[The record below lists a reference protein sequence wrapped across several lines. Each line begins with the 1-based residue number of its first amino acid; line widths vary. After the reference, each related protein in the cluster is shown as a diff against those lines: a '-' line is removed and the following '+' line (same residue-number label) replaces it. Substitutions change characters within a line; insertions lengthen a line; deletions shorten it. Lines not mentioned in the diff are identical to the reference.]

1 MRLLAVVGGIEV
13 TYLDRILDDGTDRD
27 RWMAARRPV
36 VTASTAKTLAKIT
49 SVPLYLAAKLSDGDF
64 GGNHYTES
72 GNRWEPL
79 MLAWA
84 GIPGNK
90 ALIHS
95 PAELGFA
102 ATPDGLNLLPDSS
115 VVLAECKA
123 KHMKIITGPDRGE
136 WRQIAWQFEAV
147 PEAEE
152 LEWIWVELDRDG
164 EIRAGLNGEP
174 RHLTIR
180 RSDPRVQSALAQV
193 RPIATELLAR
203 LRVALSY
210 ERHAA

>member
-1 MRLLAVVGGIEV
+1 MS
-13 TYLDRILDDGTDRD
+13 YLDRILDDGADRD

-36 VTASTAKTLAKIT
+36 VTAHTAKSLAKIE
-49 SVPLYLAAKLSDGDF
+49 SVPLYLAAKLADGDF
-64 GGNHYTES
+64 TGNRYTES

-84 GIPGNK
+84 GIPSNK

-95 PAELGFA
+95 PAERGFA

-123 KHMKIITGPDRGE
+123 KHQKIISGPDRGE
-136 WRQIAWQFEAV
+136 WRQIGWQFEAV
-147 PEAEE
+147 PEAKE
-152 LEWIWVELDRDG
+152 LEWIWVELDRGG

-180 RSDPRVQSALAQV
+180 RDDPRVQSALAQV

-203 LRVALSY
+203 LTAALEFEKELLS
-210 ERHAA
+210 A